1 METNTKNLKK
11 GWIRFYII
19 FLIIHG
25 LLFYLRLKYELLYI
39 SPLLFLFFGIID
51 KRFRN
56 GSMDLTWKDLFSK
69 IKL

>member
-1 METNTKNLKK
+1 METNTKTLKK
-11 GWIRFYII
+11 GWIRFYTI

-25 LLFYLRLKYELLYI
+25 LFFYLLLKYELLYLTPI
-39 SPLLFLFFGIID
+39 LAILLGIIE

-56 GSMDLTWKDLFSK
+56 GSRDLTWKDLFSK